1 MRELSQMKISVIIP
15 TYNRYERVKRAI
27 MSVLNQSYKAYE
39 VIVVDDGSED
49 LTCKIKDEFKSIK
62 YFYKA
67 NGGVSSARN
76 LGIQKASGEWV
87 AFLDDDD
94 EWEEDK
100 LALQIALHVQNPSLH
115 VSYTDEK
122 WIRDKKQVNVPKK
135 YQKFS
140 GYIYEKCLS
149 HCIIAPSSVMIRKSL
164 FDEIGLFDESL
175 EVCEDYD
182 LWLRIT
188 CKYPVGL
195 VSKALIIKHAGEDE
209 QLGFKYWGMD
219 RFRVRALEKILT
231 ALKDEEQR
239 KLTCK
244 VLAEKLELLMR
255 GAKKHG
261 RAEIAKEYEDKIKN
275 LNQIYM

>member
-1 MRELSQMKISVIIP
+1 MQELSQMNISVIIP
-15 TYNRYERVKRAI
+15 TYNRFESLKRAI
-27 MSVLNQSYKAYE
+27 KSVLSQSYKAYE
-39 VIVVDDGSED
+39 IIVVDDGSED
-49 LTCKIKDEFKSIK
+49 LTCKIKDEFKNIK
-62 YFYKA
+62 YIYKSNA
-67 NGGVSSARN
+67 GVSSARN

-94 EWEEDK
+94 EWETDK
-100 LALQIALHVQNPSLH
+100 LALQTALHVKNPSLH

-122 WIRDKKQVNVPKK
+122 WIRDKKEVKVPKK
-135 YQKFS
+135 YQKFG

-175 EVCEDYD
+175 EVCEDYE

-188 CKYPVGL
+188 CKYEVGL
-195 VSKALIIKHAGEDE
+195 LSKALIIKHAGEDE

-219 RFRVRALEKILT
+219 RFRVRALEKILPT
-231 ALKDEEQR
+231 LEDEKQR

-244 VLAEKLELLMR
+244 ILAEKLELLIK
-255 GAKKHG
+255 GSKKHG
-261 RAEIAKEYEDKIKN
+261 RVEMAKEYEKMLSVILKNIK
-275 LNQIYM
+275 